1 MVNSFFYEIPI
12 KKEIF
17 MIEAHLPTDY
27 NDDTQTGLHYPLLA
41 KEKKNLNLALMNNS
55 SSW

>member
-1 MVNSFFYEIPI
+1 
-12 KKEIF
+12 

-41 KEKKNLNLALMNNS
+41 KEKKNLNLTLMNNS
-55 SSW
+55 SSWSIGN